1 MTTLCDELDKPA
13 KDENPILA
21 QIVFTSQ
28 GFRCDAD
35 MEFINFLEKKIHKA
49 PIGMEK
55 LLHQHL
61 LELMTILCCMQQTKK
76 EHKKLN

>member
-1 MTTLCDELDKPA
+1 MTTICDELDKPA

-35 MEFINFLEKKIHKA
+35 MEFMNFLEKKIHQA